1 MSVTDYHL
9 EQILIYEDIEKLKQE
24 YSDQE
29 FINNMTVARKI
40 ERLLKQANMY
50 IKKARRLMRVYE

>member
-1 MSVTDYHL
+1 MSVTEYEL
-9 EQILIYEDIEKLKQE
+9 EYILIQEELEKLRQE
-24 YSDQE
+24 YGDD
-29 FINNMTVARKI
+29 FINTMDVARKI

>member
-40 ERLLKQANMY
+40 EKLLKTSARY
-50 IKKARRLMRVYE
+50 IRRARRLIRVYD